1 MNFRKA
7 SKTAGIIL
15 LYAGLLL
22 LLVSFISQLQVSRS
36 KGSGSLLK
44 GESRT
49 ALRSLELLP
58 FQEMKVT
65 ATVEEGGAL
74 TVYLLETNNIFA
86 SSNETNC
93 TSNSTALQEF
103 LEQNPDRII
112 WKDQIENGEYERSYF
127 STRFMNAVVVFHNP
141 TSEIA
146 HLHYEEG
153 LKFFGSTDETR
164 YVAVCATPLGALL
177 ILPWQV
183 NQWKQRK
190 KK

>member
-1 MNFRKA
+1 MKFRKVA
-7 SKTAGIIL
+7 KKAGIVL
-15 LYAGLLL
+15 LYVGLLL
-22 LLVSFISQLQVSRS
+22 LLVSFISQLQVNRS
-36 KGSGSLLK
+36 SGGGSLLK

-49 ALRSLELLP
+49 ALRSLELCP
-58 FQEMKVT
+58 FQEMEVT
-65 ATVEEGGAL
+65 AKVEEGGVL
-74 TVYLLETNNIFA
+74 TVYLLETDNIFA
-86 SSNETNC
+86 SSNETSW

-127 STRFMNAVVVFHNP
+127 STKFMNAVVVFHNP

-146 HLHYEEG
+146 HLQYEGE